1 MLSASRV
8 LAQDRLVDVADLA
21 NDCLG
26 AKDLGDPFPK
36 PIRELPPPFGRLQKQ
51 GHRLRERFHI

>member
-1 MLSASRV
+1 MLPASRV
-8 LAQDRLVDVADLA
+8 LAQDCLVDVADLA

-36 PIRELPPPFGRLQKQ
+36 SMRELPTPFGRLQKQ
-51 GHRLRERFHI
+51 GHCLRERFYI